1 MSVRIEQRGDAV
13 RLTVRV
19 QPRASRSEIAGVHG
33 DALKVRLAAPP
44 VDGEANVELVR
55 FLARQ
60 VGIPRSRVRIVTGE
74 TSRRKVVEFEDARIA
89 AVRAALGLDDFAG
102 DA

>member
-1 MSVRIEQRGDAV
+1 VSVRIEQRGDAV

-33 DALKVRLAAPP
+33 DALRVRLAAPP
-44 VDGEANVELVR
+44 VDGEANLELVR

-60 VGIPRSRVRIVTGE
+60 VGISRSRVRIVTGE
-74 TSRRKVVEFEDARIA
+74 TARLKVVEFEDVQVD
-89 AVRAALGLDDFAG
+89 AVRAALGLDDDGAT
-102 DA
+102 